1 MNMLQLYLYASIA
14 CVFIGV
20 LLIYAAMMPR
30 IRRALREYKTRYAR
44 EADATFTDMFI
55 QIDVER
61 LFYVNAALLA
71 AIPPVVWFVSGS
83 VLVAAVVF
91 VALLFIPRMA
101 YNLLRKRRLA
111 QIERQLPDAYVA
123 IANAMRS
130 GASFAIA
137 VQTIADDFMPPISQ
151 EIALFL
157 REQRLG
163 VDLDTS
169 LANLEKRIP
178 IAEMSMFTSAVRI
191 SRDIGGNLAETLEK
205 LADTLRLKQDMDGKI
220 RSLTAQGKMQGMVMS
235 ALPIFLVLVLL
246 KLQPA
251 AMSKLFTT
259 HLGWAVLAVA
269 ITMELLGFAAIRKVT
284 RIDV

>member
-1 MNMLQLYLYASIA
+1 MNVQQLYFFGSIA
-14 CVFIGV
+14 CVFAAV
-20 LLIYAAMMPR
+20 LLLYVASLPR
-30 IRRALREYKTRYAR
+30 IKRTLHAYKTRYAQ
-44 EADATFTDMFI
+44 EAEANLTDMFMR
-55 QIDVER
+55 IDSEM
-61 LFYVNAALLA
+61 LFYLNLALL
-71 AIPPVVWFVSGS
+71 IVLPPIVWLLLDNLLVV
-83 VLVAAVVF
+83 AVV
-91 VALLFIPRMA
+91 VGVVLLIPRMA
-101 YNLLRKRRLA
+101 YDLLRKRRLA
-111 QIERQLPDAYVA
+111 AIERQLPDAYMA

-137 VQTIADDFMPPISQ
+137 VQTIAQDFMPPISQ
-151 EIALFL
+151 EIGLFL

-169 LANLEKRIP
+169 LANVEKRIP
-178 IAEMSMFTSAVRI
+178 IPEMTMFTSAVRI

-205 LADTLRLKQDMDGKI
+205 LADTLRRKQDMDGKI

-235 ALPIFLVLVLL
+235 GLPIFLVLILL

-269 ITMELLGFAAIRKVT
+269 ITMEALGFIAIRKVT
-284 RIDV
+284 RIDI

>member
-1 MNMLQLYLYASIA
+1 MNVQQLYFFGSIS
-14 CVFIGV
+14 CVFAAV
-20 LLIYAAMMPR
+20 LLLYVASLPR
-30 IRRALREYKTRYAR
+30 IKRTLHAYKTRYAQ
-44 EADATFTDMFI
+44 EAEANLTDMFMR
-55 QIDVER
+55 IDSEM
-61 LFYVNAALLA
+61 LFYLNLALL
-71 AIPPVVWFVSGS
+71 IVLPPIVWLLLDNLLVV
-83 VLVAAVVF
+83 AVV
-91 VALLFIPRMA
+91 VGVVLLIPRMA
-101 YNLLRKRRLA
+101 YDLLRKRRLA
-111 QIERQLPDAYVA
+111 ALERQLPDAYMA

-137 VQTIADDFMPPISQ
+137 VQTIAQDFMPPISQ
-151 EIALFL
+151 EIGLFL

-169 LANLEKRIP
+169 LANVEKRIP
-178 IAEMSMFTSAVRI
+178 IPEMTMFTSAVRI

-205 LADTLRLKQDMDGKI
+205 LADTLRRKQDMDGKI

-235 ALPIFLVLVLL
+235 GLPIFLVLILL

-269 ITMELLGFAAIRKVT
+269 ITMEALGFIAIRKVT
-284 RIDV
+284 RIDI